1 MRRICLAAVLAAAA
15 LPQPSLASDTSTAW
29 MTNPQHNGE
38 LTDSPVRPPLAA
50 RWDVRLGTVTSNV
63 LVADGRVIFVRADAT
78 GAPQL
83 TALDAGS
90 GAHLWSVLTPA
101 ARIAYDGGRVF
112 ATQGAGIAAFAAD
125 TGARL
130 WTRDLEADY
139 GVPHVVADAGTV
151 YALVAEPGS
160 KVAAVRATDGGV
172 LWTSPSLSSGTARR
186 RWTRSAC
193 TWGSAADR
201 RTR

>member
-1 MRRICLAAVLAAAA
+1 MRRIVLAVVLLVV
-15 LPQPSLASDTSTAW
+15 LPGPALASDASTAW

-38 LTDSPVRPPLAA
+38 LTDSPVRPPLAV
-50 RWDVRLGTVTSNV
+50 RWDIRLGTVTSNV

-83 TALDAGS
+83 TAVDAGT
-90 GAHLWSVLTPA
+90 GAHLWSVVTPT
-101 ARIAYDGGRVF
+101 ARIAYDSGRVF
-112 ATQGAGIAAFAAD
+112 ATQGSGIAAFSAD

-139 GVPHVVADAGTV
+139 GVPHVVADGGTV

-172 LWTSPSLSSGTARR
+172 LWTSTSLSSGTARR
-186 RWTRSAC
+186 HSMPSGC
-193 TWGSAADR
+193 TSGSAAAR
-201 RTR
+201 PTR